1 MEINKDL
8 NTIWTKKFFMI
19 LIINLLIFSSFQM
32 LLPVL
37 PVYVKSLGAA
47 DSIIG
52 WIAGLSTI
60 ASIII
65 RPFAGVA
72 LDKYGRKGVFFTGLC
87 IVILATI
94 SYGWIRLVSV
104 ILFIRFMHGFGWGI
118 SSTSSN
124 TVASD
129 TIPKNRFGE
138 GMGYFS
144 LSSSLAM
151 AIAPTIGLKLI
162 SDYNIKIVSIVSSAL
177 TIAAFILAFKIKY
190 KKIDNINLKESYLNE
205 DLCNDKLGHIKEEY
219 IEDKKNVQKNKKAKM
234 IFFER
239 SAFAPAIVMFLIT
252 ITYGSIVG
260 FISIY
265 ASNLG
270 IDNVGIYFAVYAVSL
285 LISRPF
291 FGKMV
296 DKHGFNIVVLPGL
309 IFLFVGLMVLV
320 NANSL
325 LLFSI
330 SGILYGIGFGAT
342 QSSLQTMSVLNAP
355 KENIGAAN
363 ATFFNGFDGGIG
375 VGSVLAGIIA
385 TSFGYSKMY
394 MFLSISII
402 IALVLYLVMIRG
414 NTNRYTNT
422 NIKN

>member
-1 MEINKDL
+1 
-8 NTIWTKKFFMI
+8 
-19 LIINLLIFSSFQM
+19 
-32 LLPVL
+32 
-37 PVYVKSLGAA
+37 
-47 DSIIG
+47 
-52 WIAGLSTI
+52 
-60 ASIII
+60 
-65 RPFAGVA
+65 
-72 LDKYGRKGVFFTGLC
+72 
-87 IVILATI
+87 
-94 SYGWIRLVSV
+94 
-104 ILFIRFMHGFGWGI
+104 
-118 SSTSSN
+118 
-124 TVASD
+124 
-129 TIPKNRFGE
+129 
-138 GMGYFS
+138 
-144 LSSSLAM
+144 
-151 AIAPTIGLKLI
+151 
-162 SDYNIKIVSIVSSAL
+162 
-177 TIAAFILAFKIKY
+177 
-190 KKIDNINLKESYLNE
+190 
-205 DLCNDKLGHIKEEY
+205 
-219 IEDKKNVQKNKKAKM
+219 M
-234 IFFER
+234 IFFEK
-239 SAFAPAIVMFLIT
+239 SAFAPAIVIFFIT

-296 DKHGFNIVVLPGL
+296 DKYGFDIVVLPGL

-320 NANSL
+320 YANSL
-325 LLFSI
+325 LMFSI

-342 QSSLQTMSVLNAP
+342 QSSLQTMSVINAP

-394 MFLSISII
+394 MYLSNSIV

-414 NTNRYTNT
+414 NTNHYTNT

>member
-1 MEINKDL
+1 MEINKDI
-8 NTIWTKKFFMI
+8 NSIWTKKFFMI

-47 DSIIG
+47 DSIVG

-72 LDKYGRKGVFFTGLC
+72 LDKYGRKGIFFTGLC

-104 ILFIRFMHGFGWGI
+104 ILFIRFIHGFGWGI

-129 TIPKNRFGE
+129 TVPKNRFGE

-162 SDYNIKIVSIVSSAL
+162 SDYNIKIVSIVSSVL
-177 TIAAFILAFKIKY
+177 TIVAFILAFKIKY
-190 KKIDNINLKESYLNE
+190 RKIDSVNSNESNLKE
-205 DLCNDKLGHIKEEY
+205 DLCNNKLGHIKKEY
-219 IEDKKNVQKNKKAKM
+219 IEDKKNDPKNKKAKM
-234 IFFER
+234 IFFEK
-239 SAFAPAIVMFLIT
+239 SAFAPAIVIFFIT

-296 DKHGFNIVVLPGL
+296 DKYGFDIVVLPGL

-320 NANSL
+320 YANSL
-325 LLFSI
+325 LMFSI

-342 QSSLQTMSVLNAP
+342 QSSLQTMSVINAP

-394 MFLSISII
+394 MYLSNSIV

-414 NTNRYTNT
+414 NTNHYTNT